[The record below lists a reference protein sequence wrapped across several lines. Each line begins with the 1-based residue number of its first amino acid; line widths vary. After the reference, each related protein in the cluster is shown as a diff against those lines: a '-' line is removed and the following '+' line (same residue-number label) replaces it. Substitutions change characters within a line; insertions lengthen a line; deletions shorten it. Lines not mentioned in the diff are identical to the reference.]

1 MSEESTTRVA
11 KAQAYIQKLLGAVPN
26 LSYHAKTMGSNGV
39 TIAKIRDG
47 KQDRISEKVF
57 KQIEDYHNGFDF
69 ANPPTDVRGGKAPK
83 VQKAV
88 KTTSDTPIV
97 SDETIRAINADIE
110 RLKAKLRILED
121 FKKSLGF

>member
-39 TIAKIRDG
+39 TLSKIRDG

-57 KQIEDYHNGFDF
+57 KQI
-69 ANPPTDVRGGKAPK
+69 VRCKIDSQIGSQSRPLC
-83 VQKAV
+83 VW
-88 KTTSDTPIV
+88 
-97 SDETIRAINADIE
+97 
-110 RLKAKLRILED
+110 
-121 FKKSLGF
+121 